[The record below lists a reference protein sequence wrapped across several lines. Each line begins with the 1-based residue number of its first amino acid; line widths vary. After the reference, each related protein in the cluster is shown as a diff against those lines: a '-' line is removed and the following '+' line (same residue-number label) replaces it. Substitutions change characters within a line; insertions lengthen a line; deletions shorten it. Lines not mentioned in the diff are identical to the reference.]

1 MNTQQTPAI
10 IFFALLLLVSYA
22 CTKDNTPGPETRLE
36 ILSTSGTIVY
46 TGMLAADGC
55 EYVFRTSDGQSLKP
69 LNLSA
74 DFEQDGLP
82 VTVQYNLSNEPYACG
97 LSPNAMQT
105 INVVK
110 IDRQ

>member
-1 MNTQQTPAI
+1 MKTQLPAI
-10 IFFALLLLVSYA
+10 IFFVMLLVVSYA

-36 ILSTSGTIVY
+36 IISTSETIVY

-55 EYVFRTSDGQSLKP
+55 EYVLRTNDGQSLKP

-74 DFEQDGLP
+74 DFEQDGLS
-82 VTVQYNLSNEPYACG
+82 VAVQYNLSNEPYSCG
-97 LSPNAMQT
+97 LSSNAMQT